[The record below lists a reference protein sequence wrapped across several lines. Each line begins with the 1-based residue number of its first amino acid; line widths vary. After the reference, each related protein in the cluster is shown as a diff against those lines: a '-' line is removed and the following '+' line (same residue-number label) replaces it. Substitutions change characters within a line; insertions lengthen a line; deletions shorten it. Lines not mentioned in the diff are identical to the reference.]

1 LLTIIDPPHPLA
13 LASSPAIEVVD
24 PHDLLGVGTG
34 TDILVVDDDQA
45 TLAAYEAALGPLG
58 RRIVLASSGIM
69 ALARMLEQDF
79 ALLLLDVSMP
89 DMSGIETAR
98 RIRQRPR
105 NHALPIIFITGF
117 ESSPAMMLEAYDTGA
132 IDFVLKPILPE
143 VLRAKVRVY
152 LQLQERTQA
161 LARESA
167 QLREAHRLLSAADEK
182 LRERDAAARAAHR
195 LQKLQDATAA
205 LAQANTPAEVAAA
218 AVRLGADAVNA
229 STACMWIAQADG
241 SLIVEACQG
250 VPEQL
255 LDPWRVIPGGAEL
268 PVTRV
273 LRTHLPLWIENETDY
288 AREAP
293 EVYEEAR
300 NASRAWAFAVLPLL
314 RGARGIGVLLFGFTG
329 DHAFPVEER
338 AFLTGL
344 AQTCEQVLD
353 RSRGH
358 VAEGV
363 ARRSAEEANRRKDE
377 FLAMLS
383 HELRNP
389 LWAMVNA
396 LELIKARM
404 PIGRE
409 LSILERQV
417 DHLTHI
423 VDDLLDL
430 SRITRGKIELQRE
443 AVELAAVVAGAIESA
458 RPMIEQRD
466 HTLTVRVPDDL
477 RVDADRHRLQQVVE
491 NLLANAVK
499 YTADRGRIEIA
510 AERDGAAVRIAVRDN
525 GRGIPE
531 ALLPDVFQPF
541 VQGEQALDRSDG
553 GLGIGLTLVE
563 TIVDLHGGTIEAYS
577 DGPGTGAT
585 FTVRWPGATADHAAG
600 PPRPVFLPSR
610 RLRILIVDDNAD
622 AADML
627 AALLRM
633 AGHEVSVANHGMAA
647 LELARDFAP
656 QVALLDI
663 GLPEIDGFELAHRLR
678 SLEICRDTMLI
689 AVTGYGQPGDRRRSK
704 AAGFAH
710 HLVKPV
716 ALATL
721 EALLAEPPGAAM

>member
-1 LLTIIDPPHPLA
+1 VLTIIDAPNPLA
-13 LASSPAIEVVD
+13 LASSPAIGVVD
-24 PHDLLGVGTG
+24 ADDLLGVGTG
-34 TDILVVDDDQA
+34 TDILVVDDDAA
-45 TLAAYEAALGPLG
+45 TLAAYEAALEPLG
-58 RRIVLASSGIM
+58 RRMVLAPSGM
-69 ALARMLEQDF
+69 HALARLLEQDF

-98 RIRQRPR
+98 RIRERPR
-105 NHALPIIFITGF
+105 NRGLPIIFITGI
-117 ESSPAMMLEAYDTGA
+117 ESSPPVMLEAYDAGA
-132 IDFVLKPILPE
+132 IDFVIKPILPE

-182 LRERDAAARAAHR
+182 LRERDAATRAAHR

-229 STACMWIAQADG
+229 SAACMWIAQPDG
-241 SLIVEACQG
+241 SLTVEACQG
-250 VPEQL
+250 VPEQV
-255 LDPWRVIPGGAEL
+255 LDPWRVIPDGAET
-268 PVTRV
+268 PATRV
-273 LRTHLPLWIENETDY
+273 LRSRRPLWIENETDF

-293 EVYEEAR
+293 AVYEEAR
-300 NASRAWAFAVLPLL
+300 RVNRVAALAVLPLI
-314 RGARGIGVLLFGFTG
+314 RGDRGIGVLSFGFAG
-329 DHAFPVEER
+329 EHAFAPEER
-338 AFLTGL
+338 AFLIGL
-344 AQTCEQVLD
+344 AQTCQQVLD
-353 RSRGH
+353 RSRDH
-358 VAEGV
+358 VAEGM

-409 LSILERQV
+409 LTILERQI

-430 SRITRGKIELQRE
+430 SRITRGKIQLQRE
-443 AVELAAVVAGAIESA
+443 AVELVAVIAAAVETARPAIEH
-458 RPMIEQRD
+458 RG

-477 RVDADRHRLQQVVE
+477 RVDADRHRLQQVVD

-499 YTADRGRIEIA
+499 YTTDRGRIEIS
-510 AERDGAAVRIAVRDN
+510 AEPEDALVRIVVRDN
-525 GRGIPE
+525 GRGITE

-563 TIVDLHGGTIEAYS
+563 TLVDLHGGTIEAHS

-585 FTVRWPGATADHAAG
+585 FTVRWPGATAGAAA
-600 PPRPVFLPSR
+600 PAPRLIAASAHR
-610 RLRILIVDDNAD
+610 QRILIVDDNAD

-633 AGHEVSVANHGMAA
+633 AGHEVSVANHGATA

-656 QVALLDI
+656 QVALLDL

-678 SLEICRDTMLI
+678 GLDICRDTVLI

-721 EALLAEPPGAAM
+721 EALLAEPGAAM